1 MHANHTHD
9 NSNKQLHH
17 KHTQVFSAVGFIDM
31 EVVASVAHSSIFI
44 EASLTWPK
52 GVNIIRDMEL
62 LRLGNPCMDK
72 TGRFRLGHG
81 TLTTLLKQS
90 KSNQINEHR
99 IKLALTRL
107 CLSTHKWVV

>member
-1 MHANHTHD
+1 MHANYTHD
-9 NSNKQLHH
+9 NANKQLHH
-17 KHTQVFSAVGFIDM
+17 KHTQVLSAVEFIDM

-52 GVNIIRDMEL
+52 GVNITRDMEL

-72 TGRFRLGHG
+72 GGRFRSRHG
-81 TLTTLLKQS
+81 PLTTLLKQS

-99 IKLALTRL
+99 LKLALTRL
-107 CLSTHKWVV
+107 RLSTPKWVV

>member
-9 NSNKQLHH
+9 NSNNQLHN
-17 KHTQVFSAVGFIDM
+17 KHTQVFSAVGLIDM
-31 EVVASVAHSSIFI
+31 EVVTSVAHSSIFMI
-44 EASLTWPK
+44 SLTWPK

-62 LRLGNPCMDK
+62 LRLVNPCMDK
-72 TGRFRLGHG
+72 TGRFRLGYG

-90 KSNQINEHR
+90 NSDQINEHR
-99 IKLALTRL
+99 LKLSLTRL